1 MKNDRQDD
9 PAMAGRL
16 TSLAVF
22 AIMIF
27 VALGCNLS
35 KFTGSGNSSNSGP
48 DDNKPGTTSAS
59 TSDQCRNAY
68 YPVGP
73 SVVRKYH
80 VTYARGMVSDREYT
94 ETFSDFSGDTF
105 TVNTDFG
112 TVNAHVHWRCTGDGL
127 LATQYNNS
135 IDLMKSGASAKVDTV
150 DSSGVTFPQEG
161 RWQTGEKW
169 EAAYHV
175 IETLNGPDGKQ
186 IGGGDGTVKQDA
198 EIVGS
203 ESVTV
208 PAGTFDTMKAVIR
221 TELEITINVKGI
233 SSPVKVPFET
243 TGWFAKDIGLVKAV
257 TKMGLGGDATTE
269 LKSVSK

>member
-1 MKNDRQDD
+1 
-9 PAMAGRL
+9 
-16 TSLAVF
+16 
-22 AIMIF
+22 
-27 VALGCNLS
+27 
-35 KFTGSGNSSNSGP
+35 
-48 DDNKPGTTSAS
+48 
-59 TSDQCRNAY
+59 
-68 YPVGP
+68 
-73 SVVRKYH
+73 
-80 VTYARGMVSDREYT
+80 MVSDREYT

-208 PAGTFDTMKAVIR
+208 PAGTFDTMKAVIK

-243 TGWFAKDIGLVKAV
+243 TGWFAKDVGLVKAV

-269 LKSVSK
+269 LKSISK